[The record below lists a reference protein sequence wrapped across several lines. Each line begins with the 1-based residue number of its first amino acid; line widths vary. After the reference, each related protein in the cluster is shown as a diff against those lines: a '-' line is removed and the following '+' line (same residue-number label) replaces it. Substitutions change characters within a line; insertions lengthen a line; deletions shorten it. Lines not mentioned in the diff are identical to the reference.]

1 MLTNLSI
8 SNFALIEKLDL
19 AVGDGFNTIT
29 GETGAGKSI
38 LLGAL
43 GLLLGNRSDSKAL
56 GDKSKKCI
64 IEAEFDI
71 SNLNLKPFFQE
82 HELDWDD
89 HTLIRRELLS
99 SGKTRAFINDTPV
112 RLDILK
118 EVGVSLI
125 DIHSQHQTLLLKNSN
140 FQLNILDAFVGNLEI
155 LKDYRI
161 QYKEYLNLSKEIK
174 NLEETREKDLKEY
187 DYNAFLLEELL
198 AVNIQPEEL
207 EVIEEKLKLAENSK
221 EIKNALAEGYSV
233 LEGDESSV
241 GTQLNLISSRL
252 DTYTKLLEGVEV
264 IAGRLESTCVELQDL
279 AQEMLN
285 VSESI
290 ETDEESLVYLQNRN
304 DILIN
309 LSQKHHV
316 NSTEALLSIQEELEE
331 KNSKTEEGGE
341 ELEKLYDAQ
350 KRLYVKLD
358 ALSKSLHKNRLE
370 KKEGFEQE
378 VVKNLAH
385 LGMGDAKLII
395 SVEETELNLSGKN
408 KIEFLFS
415 ANKGRTPELLGK
427 VASGGEFSR
436 LMFVLKYL
444 QTDSS
449 ELPTV
454 IFDEI
459 DTGIS
464 GEIALKMAEMMS
476 KMSEDHQII
485 TITHLPQVAGYGK
498 NHYYVFKD
506 RSGAVTSSQIRQ
518 LEDKERVLKI
528 AEMISGTNPTESAL
542 KSAREL
548 IHS

>member
-71 SNLNLKPFFQE
+71 SNLNLKSFFQE
-82 HELDWDD
+82 HELDWED

-112 RLDILK
+112 RLDVLK

-264 IAGRLESTCVELQDL
+264 IAGRLESTCVELQDV

-290 ETDEESLVYLQNRN
+290 ETDEESLVYLQSRN

-358 ALSKSLHKNRLE
+358 ALSKSLHKNRIE

>member
-1 MLTNLSI
+1 MYLS
-8 SNFALIEKLDL
+8 
-19 AVGDGFNTIT
+19 
-29 GETGAGKSI
+29 
-38 LLGAL
+38 
-43 GLLLGNRSDSKAL
+43 
-56 GDKSKKCI
+56 
-64 IEAEFDI
+64 
-71 SNLNLKPFFQE
+71 
-82 HELDWDD
+82 
-89 HTLIRRELLS
+89 
-99 SGKTRAFINDTPV
+99 
-112 RLDILK
+112 
-118 EVGVSLI
+118 
-125 DIHSQHQTLLLKNSN
+125 
-140 FQLNILDAFVGNLEI
+140 
-155 LKDYRI
+155 
-161 QYKEYLNLSKEIK
+161 LSKEIK
-174 NLEETREKDLKEY
+174 NLEETREKELKEY

-198 AVNIQPEEL
+198 AVNIQPKEL
-207 EVIEEKLKLAENSK
+207 EVIEEKLRLAENSK
-221 EIKNALAEGYSV
+221 EIKDALAEGYSV

-241 GTQLNLISSRL
+241 GTQLNFISSRL
-252 DTYTKLLEGVEV
+252 NTYAKLLEGVEV
-264 IAGRLESTCVELQDL
+264 ISSRLESTCVELQDL

-316 NSTEALLSIQEELEE
+316 NSTEALLNIQEHLEG
-331 KNSKTEEGGE
+331 KNSKTEEAGE
-341 ELEKLYDAQ
+341 ELEKLYGAQ
-350 KRLYVKLD
+350 QKIYVKLD
-358 ALSKSLHKNRLE
+358 DLSKSLHKNRVE
-370 KKEGFEQE
+370 KKEGFEHE

-385 LGMGDAKLII
+385 LGMADAKLKI
-395 SVEETELNLSGKN
+395 SVEETELNLAGKN

-415 ANKGRTPELLGK
+415 ANKGRAPELLGK

-436 LMFVLKYL
+436 LMFVLKFL

-476 KMSEDHQII
+476 KMSKNHQII

-498 NHYYVFKD
+498 NHYYVYKD
-506 RSGAVTSSQIRQ
+506 RSGNVTSSQIRQ
-518 LEDKERVLKI
+518 LEEAERVLKI

-548 IHS
+548 IH

>member
-56 GDKSKKCI
+56 GDKSNKCI

-71 SNLNLKPFFQE
+71 SNLNLKSFFQE
-82 HELDWDD
+82 HELDWED

-112 RLDILK
+112 RLDVLK

-264 IAGRLESTCVELQDL
+264 IAGRLESTCVELQDV

-290 ETDEESLVYLQNRN
+290 ETDEESLVYLQSRN

-358 ALSKSLHKNRLE
+358 ALSKSLHKNRIE